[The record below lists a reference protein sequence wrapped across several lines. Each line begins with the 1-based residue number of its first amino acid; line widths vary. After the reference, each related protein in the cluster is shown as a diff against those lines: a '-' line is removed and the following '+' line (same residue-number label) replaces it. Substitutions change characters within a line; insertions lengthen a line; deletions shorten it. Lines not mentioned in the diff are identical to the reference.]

1 MKARTR
7 IAGIAA
13 GVALVALVAASAS
26 AAGTAPA
33 QMSPAEHA
41 AMVRGQA
48 LNVLY
53 GLGKPEG
60 MTHAQYRALLIR
72 STALNE
78 LHGLPVGLSSSEVAR
93 MYGRGIVPSPTLATP
108 VAVPR
113 GDGFDWVD
121 AAIGAAF
128 AAGLALLGVAG
139 ALAVRHHGHMPQLR
153 H

>member
-26 AAGTAPA
+26 AAGTAPG
-33 QMSPAEHA
+33 QMSPAGHA
-41 AMVRGQA
+41 AMVRSQA
-48 LNVLY
+48 LNVLH

-60 MTHAQYRALLIR
+60 MTHAQYRAQLIR

-93 MYGRGIVPSPTLATP
+93 MYGTGVVPSPAPATP

-113 GDGFDWVD
+113 GDGFNWAD

-128 AAGLALLGVAG
+128 AAGIALLGVAG
-139 ALAVRHHGHMPQLR
+139 ALAVRHYGHMPDLR